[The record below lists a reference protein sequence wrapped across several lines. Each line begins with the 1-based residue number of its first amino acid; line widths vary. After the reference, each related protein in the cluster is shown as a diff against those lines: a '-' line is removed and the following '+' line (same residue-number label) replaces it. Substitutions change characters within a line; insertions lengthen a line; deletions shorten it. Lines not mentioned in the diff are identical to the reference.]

1 MESPSA
7 RVHFTVNEAGA
18 RAEVRWPGPPP
29 LLAEVCAMFEHFG
42 LRVAS
47 YQLTD
52 TGHHY
57 EFGTLALPRPTL
69 ELIARAFEAATAGHW
84 QTDHYAALIPSAGID
99 WRQAVLIRAAS
110 RFTRQ
115 TGLGFSPDYIADSL
129 VTAPD
134 FVNALLALF
143 DARFNPAGHTDADQA
158 ERADQEVAALV
169 EAATS
174 LDDERI
180 RRALHSFVRAVLRTN
195 WFQTGPDG
203 RPKDYLSFKIDSSRL
218 ADVGPVVPYRE
229 IYVYSD
235 IVEGIHLRSGP
246 IARGGLRW
254 SSRPEDFRTEVLGLM
269 KTQAVKNAPIVPAG
283 AKGAFVL
290 RNPDAAAADGYR
302 TFIRGMLD
310 ITDNIVD
317 GAVRHPDRTV
327 CPDGPDA
334 YLVVAADKGTA
345 TFSDLANAIAGE
357 YGFWLGDAFASGGSA
372 GYDHKAMGI
381 TARGAWLSVR
391 RHFAEAGHD
400 IDTQPFTVAGIGDMS
415 GDVFGNG
422 MLLSDNIKLVAAFDH
437 RHIFVDPDP
446 DRRAS
451 FDERARMFAL
461 HSSSWQDY
469 DSRLIST
476 GGGVWSRTAKSI
488 PLSPQAR
495 AVLGIEAAEATPDQL
510 ISAVLCAPV
519 DLLWNGGVGTY
530 VRADEE
536 SDADA
541 RDKANDRVRVTASQL
556 RCKVIGEGGNLGL
569 TQQARIAFAL
579 SGGRINADF
588 IDNAAG
594 VATSDLEV
602 NIKIALD
609 SGNTVIAQRNTL
621 LATATDEVAA
631 RVLADNAEAILA
643 ISIAAAEADSLLD
656 RHIRLIGNLQEVAGV
671 DPQVE
676 GLPAQA
682 ELVRRRSM
690 GLGLTRPEIAVLLAQ
705 SKNLVTQ
712 ELLASE
718 IPDDEAFSHCLVDY
732 FPAAIA
738 EYARAELS
746 RHPLRREIVATA
758 VAGELI
764 NRVGPGTIYRMQ
776 ERLAVTTAQV
786 ARAYATV
793 RDILDLDALWAAELA
808 RYSDEG
814 HRIQVLLQVRE
825 LIEHLTSWVLR
836 TGTAGHTQVSTAI
849 SRLVTAAAPQAD
861 AV

>member
-1 MESPSA
+1 M
-7 RVHFTVNEAGA
+7 HFTVNEAGA

-57 EFGTLALPRPTL
+57 EFGTLPLPRPTL

-84 QTDHYAALIPSAGID
+84 QTDRYAALIPSAGID

-195 WFQTGPDG
+195 WFQAGPDG

-327 CPDGPDA
+327 CLDGPDA

-446 DRRAS
+446 DPRAS

-461 HSSSWQDY
+461 PSSSWQDY
-469 DSRLIST
+469 DSTLIST

-609 SGNTVIAQRNTL
+609 SGNTGIAQRNTL
-621 LATATDEVAA
+621 LAAQPT
-631 RVLADNAEAILA
+631 
-643 ISIAAAEADSLLD
+643 
-656 RHIRLIGNLQEVAGV
+656 RLPRGFW
-671 DPQVE
+671 PTT
-676 GLPAQA
+676 P
-682 ELVRRRSM
+682 RRSW
-690 GLGLTRPEIAVLLAQ
+690 R
-705 SKNLVTQ
+705 S
-712 ELLASE
+712 ASLPRKP
-718 IPDDEAFSHCLVDY
+718 IRCW
-732 FPAAIA
+732 I
-738 EYARAELS
+738 
-746 RHPLRREIVATA
+746 
-758 VAGELI
+758 G
-764 NRVGPGTIYRMQ
+764 
-776 ERLAVTTAQV
+776 
-786 ARAYATV
+786 
-793 RDILDLDALWAAELA
+793 
-808 RYSDEG
+808 
-814 HRIQVLLQVRE
+814 
-825 LIEHLTSWVLR
+825 
-836 TGTAGHTQVSTAI
+836 I
-849 SRLVTAAAPQAD
+849 SG
-861 AV
+861 

>member
-1 MESPSA
+1 MENPSA
-7 RVHFTVNEAGA
+7 RVSFAVDEAGT
-18 RAEVRWPGPPP
+18 RAEVQWPGKPP

-47 YQLTD
+47 YQLTG

-57 EFGTLALPRPTL
+57 EFGSLALPKTTL
-69 ELIARAFEAATAGHW
+69 DLIARAFEAAAAGRW
-84 QTDHYAALIPSAGID
+84 QVDRYAALIPSAGID
-99 WRQAVLIRAAS
+99 WRRAVLIRAAG
-110 RFTRQ
+110 RFIRQ
-115 TGLGFSPDYIADSL
+115 TRLGFSADYIIDSL
-129 VTAPD
+129 VAAPD
-134 FVNALLALF
+134 FVNALLTLF
-143 DARFNPAGHTDADQA
+143 DARFDPDNTGDTDADQA
-158 ERADQEVAALV
+158 DRDVAALV
-169 EAATS
+169 DATTS

-180 RRALHSFVRAVLRTN
+180 RTALHSFVRATLRTN
-195 WFQTGPDG
+195 WFQFGPDG
-203 RPKDYLSFKIDSSRL
+203 QAKDYLSFKIDSAGL
-218 ADVGPVVPYRE
+218 ANPGPVVPYRE
-229 IYVYSD
+229 IFVCSD
-235 IVEGIHLRSGP
+235 TVEGIHLRSGA

-254 SSRPEDFRTEVLGLM
+254 SNRPEDFRTEVLGLM
-269 KTQAVKNAPIVPAG
+269 KTQAVKNAPIVPSG

-290 RNPDAAAADGYR
+290 RNADVAPADGYR
-302 TFIRGMLD
+302 AFIRGMLD

-317 GAVRHPDRTV
+317 GEVRHPDRTV
-327 CPDGPDA
+327 CPDGADA

-345 TFSDLANAIAGE
+345 TFSDLANSIAAE

-400 IDTQPFTVAGIGDMS
+400 IDTEPFTVAGIGDMS

-422 MLLSDNIKLVAAFDH
+422 MLLSHNIKLVAAFDH

-446 DRRAS
+446 DPLTS
-451 FDERARMFAL
+451 FGERARLFGLPA
-461 HSSSWQDY
+461 SSWQDY
-469 DSRLIST
+469 DATLISA
-476 GGGVWSRTAKSI
+476 GGGVWPRTAKSI
-488 PLSPQAR
+488 AMSPQAR
-495 AVLGIEAAEATPDQL
+495 STLGIEATECTPDEL
-510 ISAVLCAPV
+510 ISAILSAPV

-530 VRADEE
+530 VRADGETN
-536 SDADA
+536 AGA

-569 TQQARIAFAL
+569 TQQARIGFAL
-579 SGGRINADF
+579 NGGRINADF

-609 SGNTVIAQRNTL
+609 SGDIDTARRNAL
-621 LATATDEVAA
+621 LAQATDEVAA

-643 ISIAAAEADSLLD
+643 ISMAAAEADSLLD
-656 RHIRLIGNLQEVAGV
+656 RHIRLIGNLRDVAGV

-676 GLPAQA
+676 GLPAEP

-712 ELLASE
+712 ELLASD
-718 IPDDEAFSHCLVDY
+718 IPDHEAFTHRLMDY
-732 FPAAIA
+732 FPAGIA
-738 EYARAELS
+738 EQARAEIS
-746 RHPLRREIVATA
+746 RHPLRREIVATS

-776 ERLAVTTAQV
+776 ERLAVTTPQV
-786 ARAYATV
+786 AHAYATV
-793 RDILDLDALWAAELA
+793 RDILDLDALWEAELA
-808 RYSDEG
+808 GNSDEAQ
-814 HRIQVLLQVRE
+814 RIQALLQVRE
-825 LIEHLTSWVLR
+825 LVEHLTSWVLR
-836 TGTAGHTQVSTAI
+836 NGTGNRAQVSAAIGNLITAGG
-849 SRLVTAAAPQAD
+849 PQAD